1 MTESLKW
8 ETMSKAISKCI
19 ATFDLSGKIL
29 LALSTASGGVS
40 STSFATVIGTLIG
53 ITITFL
59 V

>member
-1 MTESLKW
+1 
-8 ETMSKAISKCI
+8 MSKAISKCI